1 MYLFILLL
9 SFLSLFLGL
18 LWCWIAYL
26 RHSPTPLTCAKN
38 NLFCLKT
45 LKKYCM
51 YKIYFL
57 PSQRYQMLSKNKCNI
72 LIERYWTNR
81 VIFFIFLSM
90 THGDVT
96 SGVCVLGIPFFML
109 CCYILYL
116 LLLKVWNMSCLKNE
130 LSVFGLEN
138 YQIVT
143 FTIIKKRWL
152 TSKYAHIYNQLF
164 LCSSICE
171 YFWQLIINNLQ
182 RKC

>member
-1 MYLFILLL
+1 MFSLLYLFILLL
-9 SFLSLFLGL
+9 SFLSLFLGI

-45 LKKYCM
+45 FKKYCT

-57 PSQRYQMLSKNKCNI
+57 SSRRYQVLSKNKRNI

-96 SGVCVLGIPFFML
+96 SGVCVLGIPFF
-109 CCYILYL
+109 YAL
-116 LLLKVWNMSCLKNE
+116 LLHPLFTFIEGLKYK
-130 LSVFGLEN
+130 LS
-138 YQIVT
+138 
-143 FTIIKKRWL
+143 KKWVINFWVRKL
-152 TSKYAHIYNQLF
+152 SD
-164 LCSSICE
+164 C
-171 YFWQLIINNLQ
+171 YFYDY
-182 RKC
+182 